1 MGGVGGRGGQRQ
13 KRLSVRH
20 DFGLGAGVGIGKNE
34 IVPDTISL
42 QRQAGTNSFLPQAV
56 WVGLGAGVGKGK
68 NDLVS
73 DTIAWQRQAGTN
85 SFLPQAVWVGLGAGV
100 GKGKSEL
107 VSDTNSF
114 FASGQRQAGVWLGSN
129 TPAILAQRTCYI

>member
-1 MGGVGGRGGQRQ
+1 MG
-13 KRLSVRH
+13 K
-20 DFGLGAGVGIGKNE
+20 GKNE
-34 IVPDTISL
+34 LVPDTISL
-42 QRQAGTNSFLPQAV
+42 QRQAGTDSFLPQAV
-56 WVGLGAGVGKGK
+56 WVGLEAGVGKGK

-100 GKGKSEL
+100 GKGKNEL

-114 FASGQRQAGVWLGSN
+114 LPQGSGRQGSGWGQIPRPFLLN
-129 TPAILAQRTCYI
+129 VHATSR